1 MTTREIVVRGHVPS
15 DHVIQLF
22 DTPDTRAE
30 AIAEFLTEGYRK
42 GDGLLLVISSQN
54 WERVAAR
61 LRDAGVPV
69 DAALASGDLMVHD
82 ARAILEGCL
91 RNGRPDHALFEVSL
105 TEAVRGRAASGRPSR
120 VYGELVDL
128 VAAEG
133 DFQSVQLLEDLW
145 NNLCDQLGLSLFC
158 GYSAAHFG
166 DPRSADSLQSICRS
180 HSLVRANSRDLLGSF
195 LVAAVAGRSTLAD

>member
-30 AIAEFLTEGYRK
+30 AIADFLTEGYRK
-42 GDGLLLVISSQN
+42 GDGLLLVISAQN

-69 DAALASGDLMVHD
+69 DTALGNGDLMVHD
-82 ARAILEGCL
+82 ARAILEGGL
-91 RNGRPDHALFEVSL
+91 RNGRPDLALFEVSL
-105 TEAVRGRAASGRPSR
+105 TEAVRGRAASGKPSR

-133 DFQSVQLLEDLW
+133 DFQTVQLLEDLW
-145 NNLCDQLGLSLFC
+145 NNLCDQLGFSLFC

-166 DPRSADSLQSICRS
+166 DPRSGDSLQSICRS

>member
-22 DTPDTRAE
+22 DTSDTRAE
-30 AIAEFLTEGYRK
+30 AIADFLSEGYRK
-42 GDGLLLVISSQN
+42 GEALLLVISSQN
-54 WERVAAR
+54 WERVVQR
-61 LRDAGVPV
+61 LHDAGVPI
-69 DAALASGDLMVHD
+69 DAALASGALTVLD
-82 ARAILEGCL
+82 AGKILERCL
-91 RNGRPDHALFEVSL
+91 RNGRPDVALFEASL
-105 TEAVRGRAASGRPSR
+105 GPAVRGVAASGKPSR
-120 VYGELVDL
+120 IYGELVDL
-128 VAAEG
+128 LAAEG
-133 DFQSVQLLEDLW
+133 DFHSVQLLEDLW
-145 NNLCDQLGLSLFC
+145 NNLCDQLGFSLFC